1 MRDQILEAVLFR
13 KVRKMKFGSL
23 PQKPAAA
30 SPPTYGHRSAG
41 VNRHSPPAS
50 WYDSYFVPYQR
61 FVPKVCAPATDSP
74 PPRADHGGSLLR
86 LCTGCGRQYPI
97 RNRAPR
103 TYVRHTLKSFLHRM
117 HTTCQTWELLSVPAR
132 HSPSCGRPVKTYW
145 NPARGSAWH
154 GQIPQRTRARG
165 CGRKQRKPE

>member
-1 MRDQILEAVLFR
+1 MRLRKLFPT
-13 KVRKMKFGSL
+13 VRVAGKKGRG
-23 PQKPAAA
+23 A
-30 SPPTYGHRSAG
+30 SS
-41 VNRHSPPAS
+41 SI
-50 WYDSYFVPYQR
+50 
-61 FVPKVCAPATDSP
+61 CAPATDSP

-132 HSPSCGRPVKTYW
+132 HSPSCGRPVKTYI
-145 NPARGSAWH
+145 ARL
-154 GQIPQRTRARG
+154 RRAEPEGHSYRSFSRG
-165 CGRKQRKPE
+165 ALSLLPFDPTVRLRRWRPDAAGPGLYPRSGLHR